1 MSKLREQYVK
11 SVKPDAYSLRLL
23 LVCILFSLIG
33 CNRSSNWTSDDVPT
47 LPSRING
54 ASDKVIIDLQKK
66 LSQNHIEVISI
77 GQEFMIS
84 APAKIL
90 FYDESPRITWAAFE
104 QLNDIAYYLRQFR
117 KVEVHVNAY
126 SSKYQSVE
134 REQALTTARARAVG
148 NYLRSQ
154 GIDSRFIFTQG
165 MGSNKPILSTCGLGG
180 DKSPNAR
187 VEIIFRETIV

>member
-1 MSKLREQYVK
+1 MKLVM
-11 SVKPDAYSLRLL
+11 PLRVL
-23 LVCILFSLIG
+23 LVLIFFGLSG
-33 CNRSSNWTSDDVPT
+33 CNRNSSWINDDVPP

-54 ASDKVIIDLQKK
+54 AADKLVIDLQKK
-66 LSQNHIEVISI
+66 LSQNHIQVITI
-77 GQEFMIS
+77 GQEFMVS

-90 FYDESPRITWAAFE
+90 FYDESPRITWAAYD
-104 QLNDIAYYLRQFR
+104 QLNDIAYFLRQFR
-117 KVEVHVNAY
+117 KVEVHINAY

-134 REQALTTARARAVG
+134 RERALTTARARAVAR
-148 NYLRSQ
+148 YLGSQ

-165 MGSNKPILSTCGLGG
+165 MGSDKPILATCGLGG